1 MLDAGVDIG
10 TGGNHTFSKPEGEA
24 VLADDTFPLV
34 RPYNFGPQ
42 ASGQGMRTFT
52 IRGNRVTVINLL
64 GEHGMFPAPV
74 DSPFLTMTRLLAAG
88 LPEADATIV
97 DMHSDTTSE
106 HINMGWYLDG
116 KVTAV
121 LGTHTHVATADERVL
136 PEGTG
141 YITDVGMVG
150 LRDSSL
156 GVDRH
161 QALQRFLEGGKA
173 PFEIPDT
180 GVVELR
186 AVILDIEHKKTIS
199 IERITRVID
208 IE

>member
-1 MLDAGVDIG
+1 
-10 TGGNHTFSKPEGEA
+10 
-24 VLADDTFPLV
+24 
-34 RPYNFGPQ
+34 
-42 ASGQGMRTFT
+42 
-52 IRGNRVTVINLL
+52 
-64 GEHGMFPAPV
+64 
-74 DSPFLTMTRLLAAG
+74 
-88 LPEADATIV
+88 
-97 DMHSDTTSE
+97 
-106 HINMGWYLDG
+106 
-116 KVTAV
+116 
-121 LGTHTHVATADERVL
+121 
-136 PEGTG
+136 
-141 YITDVGMVG
+141 MVG